1 MLRRTLRVVGGAE
14 VVVVVVFVD
23 VVVVVV
29 AAAVIEG
36 VGEPTGEAIV
46 CVADVKCGATSVVVA
61 NGSANV
67 AIEFDSAAGE

>member
-29 AAAVIEG
+29 AAAVVE
-36 VGEPTGEAIV
+36 GEPTGEAVV
-46 CVADVKCGATSVVVA
+46 CVADVECGATSVVVA